1 MDTEDSVFLNPESLF
16 ENRRGGRS
24 QSLSAVPRE
33 GEGSAFMPPGMNI
46 NANDD
51 QRGFTEVNTGFSN
64 KIPWL
69 NLNNDRFFEM
79 IFRNDLN
86 GYC

>member
-51 QRGFTEVNTGFSN
+51 QRGFTEVNKGFSN
-64 KIPWL
+64 KNFL
-69 NLNNDRFFEM
+69 NLTSTMADFLKWYWE
-79 IFRNDLN
+79 IAL
-86 GYC
+86 

>member
-1 MDTEDSVFLNPESLF
+1 MLIFSLILDTNMDTEDSVFLNPESLF

-51 QRGFTEVNTGFSN
+51 QRGFTEVNMGYFN
-64 KIPWL
+64 KNSLTQPQQ
-69 NLNNDRFFEM
+69 RQ
-79 IFRNDLN
+79 IF
-86 GYC
+86 

>member
-51 QRGFTEVNTGFSN
+51 QRGFTEVNMGYFN
-64 KIPWL
+64 KK
-69 NLNNDRFFEM
+69 FFNSTSTMTDFLKWYREM
-79 IFRNDLN
+79 T
-86 GYC
+86 